1 MPALSCEL
9 HFWAQLGSTAF
20 PETGRLGFLE
30 RDLARR
36 PTCRAG
42 INVSAWGNKCLFS
55 ISVFSKSRFGTKAVT
70 GSCRTAERGYRVSL
84 GSFAGE
90 VVRSYGVAFGGLSV
104 VPDRVALAGSPRV
117 AVSGAGMSGSGL
129 IYSYLY
135 HMQRRSSTYWISRPV
150 RLIIISLRL
159 GRYSR
164 WPHAISGIPKQR
176 NNDHHQH
183 QALLN

>member
-1 MPALSCEL
+1 MSMGEGVPALSCEL

-70 GSCRTAERGYRVSL
+70 GSYRTAERGYRVWLDSFDGEVARKGMWESSVRFCAYAGSL
-84 GSFAGE
+84 GGKSESVG
-90 VVRSYGVAFGGLSV
+90 YKHSV
-104 VPDRVALAGSPRV
+104 VGQRTHVLIF
-117 AVSGAGMSGSGL
+117 VS
-129 IYSYLY
+129 
-135 HMQRRSSTYWISRPV
+135 H
-150 RLIIISLRL
+150 
-159 GRYSR
+159 
-164 WPHAISGIPKQR
+164 HKQ
-176 NNDHHQH
+176 
-183 QALLN
+183 